1 MHYPI
6 LFESKG
12 KISFAPGVS
21 QFPSE
26 NNEFLFLKRDNKLFK
41 ISAKSDLVKQSRIF
55 HILQRPRKLRDI
67 LKLVSDF
74 KANDVIEVI
83 QSLYKLDLITVE
95 SKVKYNTP
103 KGNSLNSR
111 YFHKRLIGLTNSKSQ
126 FNSRLVLIGN
136 GELAERLMLSLKNT
150 NIKFDRIDSLE
161 FYESIEE
168 QRQAS
173 AKSLRKSK
181 TTSPNS
187 SPSLSSSLE
196 NTDLVIVAEDY
207 HNLSLFETVNRLCFK
222 KKIPWLRISFDD
234 NIGYVGPFVVP
245 RKTSCFNCCELR
257 LVTNSPHY
265 EYELWRN
272 KQNIPKTKLDLPMYF
287 ADILS
292 AMCIDEL
299 SRFLIRRKKPE
310 TIDNLIVFDT
320 ETARLTKHK
329 VISHP
334 NCVYCNPP
342 QRNTQSK
349 SYLTR
354 FGISAKS
361 TRYFLEDNSDP
372 LPNKDLLIQLRELID
387 KKTGIIQEYE
397 KLYEVSPLDI
407 YFHHFSTATCSKP
420 LRIGS
425 NGQLTKP
432 VLVGDSLITPSPSG
446 SGLTETEAEV
456 HTLMESVERYSNMVV
471 DESRLVWSAYKNM
484 EMRAINPMDLG
495 LYSEEQYDNKD
506 LGCSRF
512 SADSE
517 IPWIEGY
524 DLNLGKTVLV
534 PADFVFYPAIRQEPL
549 VFDTSNGASAHTDTV
564 QAILNGLFEL
574 IERDSFLTMWL
585 NRFSM
590 PILNLKKLPFGF
602 SESIRLMKKFGMS
615 VKLVD
620 ITGDT
625 QIPAIAAVCHNKDP
639 SKYPALLVGAGSHTD
654 PYKAVQKALFEME
667 FMLSEMLEHPNKKK
681 ITHPHQI
688 TTMYEHPLFYLN
700 PKMRKYW
707 KFMISGKQTNK
718 LPARRTNF
726 SKDHY
731 SRLKQ
736 ILRLLYNNKHRVVFV
751 DLTPSDLKTRG
762 LKSVKVFVT
771 GFQPLYVGT
780 ELRLNMQRLNS
791 SAERIGRKFKSN
803 RTVSE
808 LNLAPHPLP

>member
-1 MHYPI
+1 MHDPM
-6 LFESKG
+6 LFESKA

-21 QFPSE
+21 QFLSE
-26 NNEFLFLKRDNKLFK
+26 NNEFLFLKRANKLFK

-55 HILQRPRKLRDI
+55 RILQRPRRLRDI
-67 LKLVSDF
+67 LELVSDF

-83 QSLYKLDLITVE
+83 QSLYRLNLITVE

-103 KGNSLNSR
+103 KGKPPNMG
-111 YFHKRLIGLTNSKSQ
+111 YFHKRHIGLGNSKSQ

-136 GELAERLMLSLKNT
+136 GGLAERLMLSLKNT
-150 NIKFDRIDSLE
+150 NIKFDRIDSLK
-161 FYESIEE
+161 FYESTEG
-168 QRQAS
+168 QRHAP
-173 AKSLRKSK
+173 ATSLRKSK

-187 SPSLSSSLE
+187 SCSLSSSLD

-207 HNLSLFETVNRLCFK
+207 HNLRLFETVNRICFK
-222 KKIPWLRISFDD
+222 KKKPWLRISFDD
-234 NIGYVGPFVVP
+234 NVGYVGPFVLP

-272 KQNIPKTKLDLPMYF
+272 KQNIPKTKLDRPMYF
-287 ADILS
+287 ADVLS
-292 AMCIDEL
+292 AICMDEL
-299 SRFLIRRKKPE
+299 SRLLIRHKKPE
-310 TIDNLIVFDT
+310 TIDNLIIFDT
-320 ETARLTKHK
+320 ETVNLTKHK

-342 QRNTQSK
+342 QRNIQSK
-349 SYLTR
+349 SNLTR
-354 FGISAKS
+354 FRISEKS
-361 TRYFLEDNSDP
+361 LRYFLEDNSNP
-372 LPNKDLLIQLRELID
+372 LSTKDLLIQLRELID

-397 KLYEVSPLDI
+397 KLYESSPLDV
-407 YFHHFSTATCSKP
+407 YFHHFSTATCSRP
-420 LRIGS
+420 LRIGPD
-425 NGQLTKP
+425 GTLTKP
-432 VLVGDSLITPSPSG
+432 VLVEDSLITPSPSG
-446 SGLTETEAEV
+446 SGVTETEAEV

-471 DESRLVWSAYKNM
+471 DESRLIWSAYKNI

-524 DLNLGKTVLV
+524 DLYLGKTVLL

-574 IERDSFLTMWL
+574 VERDSFLTMWL
-585 NRFSM
+585 NKFSM
-590 PILNLKKLPFGF
+590 PTLNLKKLPFGF
-602 SESIRLMKKFGMS
+602 SESIRLMKNFGMS

-625 QIPAIAAVCHNKDP
+625 QIPAIAAVCYNKDP

-654 PYKAVQKALFEME
+654 PCKAVQKALFEME
-667 FMLSEMLEHPNKKK
+667 FMLSEMLEHPNKKR

-688 TTMYEHPLFYLN
+688 TTMYEHPLYYLN
-700 PKMRKYW
+700 PKMREYW
-707 KFMISGKQTNK
+707 KFMVSGKQTNK

-731 SRLKQ
+731 CMLKQ
-736 ILRLLYNNKHRVVFV
+736 IVKLLHNNKHRVVFV

-762 LKSVKVFVT
+762 LKCVKVFVT

-780 ELRLNMQRLNS
+780 ELRLNMKRLNL